1 MNKIKINS
9 QLNDWTFCVLATVTL
24 MGLIERGQS
33 IVMLAVFALISLLSG
48 AAFIFIFSI
57 LIDRK
62 KEIKVRELIYQ
73 GKLSI
78 LIEELRFSG
87 LFFYKQIG
95 DVYIFSTNRIFGLNI
110 RLLVAKE
117 SEHWCISCEEYS
129 FKQLK
134 KYSYLSLF
142 IEKEKFYCLENN
154 RNKQVRPS
162 RTKDSGY

>member
-62 KEIKVRELIYQ
+62 KEIKVSSWSGVLFLTIYIYR
-73 GKLSI
+73 K
-78 LIEELRFSG
+78 
-87 LFFYKQIG
+87 
-95 DVYIFSTNRIFGLNI
+95 VN
-110 RLLVAKE
+110 
-117 SEHWCISCEEYS
+117 H
-129 FKQLK
+129 
-134 KYSYLSLF
+134 
-142 IEKEKFYCLENN
+142 
-154 RNKQVRPS
+154 
-162 RTKDSGY
+162 